1 MTELLI
7 DGAAVKDA
15 AALHALLAEG
25 LSFPAYY
32 GRNLDAL
39 YDCLTDPRPEKA
51 RIRMKDFGALA
62 AALGPDAHKFAAVL
76 SRAAAE
82 NPDVEFVF
90 EE

>member
-1 MTELLI
+1 MTVTIECSDIQTKEDFHRKFSKSLYLP
-7 DGAAVKDA
+7 G
-15 AALHALLAEG
+15 
-25 LSFPAYY
+25 FY
-32 GRNLDAL
+32 GNNLDAL

-90 EE
+90 EK